1 MTLPAQIHQE
11 PRLQLSN
18 DEESLE
24 ERQHGSPAP
33 DELILQ
39 QLGTAVLLCWSELP
53 IKVQERILEQS
64 KDMMGFKP
72 IVGTRKQIIELLMRH
87 STK

>member
-1 MTLPAQIHQE
+1 MNFPAQIHQE
-11 PRLQLSN
+11 RRIQLS
-18 DEESLE
+18 DVGKILE

-64 KDMMGFKP
+64 
-72 IVGTRKQIIELLMRH
+72 I
-87 STK
+87 